1 MSTLITLIILAVA
14 VGLLIRRLVHMIRQN
29 GGEAPDAAVSAECGG
44 GCLSC
49 SVGCTTPIDT
59 SLTGKRR
66 PMILYYEDEELDRF
80 RGRAADL
87 YTEMETQ
94 EFRHVLRT
102 LQDADVPGWVTSI
115 HRRGIHFPAG
125 VADEVTH
132 RLSVVMNQ

>member
-1 MSTLITLIILAVA
+1 MSTLITLLILAVA

>member
-1 MSTLITLIILAVA
+1 MSTLITLLILAVA

-49 SVGCTTPIDT
+49 SVGCTTPIN
-59 SLTGKRR
+59 LTDNRR

>member
-1 MSTLITLIILAVA
+1 MSTIITLLILAVA

-125 VADEVTH
+125 IADEVTH

>member
-49 SVGCTTPIDT
+49 SIGCTTPIDT
-59 SLTGKRR
+59 SLTGKRH

>member
-1 MSTLITLIILAVA
+1 MSTLITLLILAVA
-14 VGLLIRRLVHMIRQN
+14 VGLLIRRLVRMIRQN

-44 GCLSC
+44 GCLFC
-49 SVGCTTPIDT
+49 SVGCTTPIN
-59 SLTGKRR
+59 LTDKRR

>member
-1 MSTLITLIILAVA
+1 MSTLITLLILAVA
-14 VGLLIRRLVHMIRQN
+14 VGLLIRRLVRMIRQN

-49 SVGCTTPIDT
+49 SVGCTTPID
-59 SLTGKRR
+59 LTDKRR

>member
-1 MSTLITLIILAVA
+1 MSTLITLLILAVA
-14 VGLLIRRLVHMIRQN
+14 VGLLIRRLVRMIRQN

-49 SVGCTTPIDT
+49 SVGCTTPIG
-59 SLTGKRR
+59 LTDKRR

-102 LQDADVPGWVTSI
+102 LEDADVAGWVTSI

>member
-1 MSTLITLIILAVA
+1 MSTLITLLILAVA

-132 RLSVVMNQ
+132 RLSMVMNQ

>member
-1 MSTLITLIILAVA
+1 MSTIITLLILAVA
-14 VGLLIRRLVHMIRQN
+14 VGLLIWQLARLIRQN
-29 GGEAPDAAVSAECGG
+29 GGEAPDAASSAECGG

-49 SVGCTTPIDT
+49 SVGCTSPIDIT
-59 SLTGKRR
+59 DKRR
-66 PMILYYEDEELDRF
+66 PMVLYYEDEELDRF

-102 LQDADVPGWVTSI
+102 LEDADVPGWVTSI

-125 VADEVTH
+125 VADEVTK

>member
-1 MSTLITLIILAVA
+1 MSTLITLLILAVA
-14 VGLLIRRLVHMIRQN
+14 VGLLIRQLVRMIRQN

-44 GCLSC
+44 GCLSR
-49 SVGCTTPIDT
+49 SVGCATPID
-59 SLTGKRR
+59 LTDKRR

-102 LQDADVPGWVTSI
+102 LEDADVAGWVTSI

>member
-1 MSTLITLIILAVA
+1 MSTLITLLILAVA
-14 VGLLIRRLVHMIRQN
+14 VGLLIRRLVRMIRQN

-49 SVGCTTPIDT
+49 SVGCTTPIN
-59 SLTGKRR
+59 LTDQRR

-80 RGRAADL
+80 RGRVADL

-132 RLSVVMNQ
+132 RLSMVMNQ

>member
-1 MSTLITLIILAVA
+1 MSTIITLLILAVA
-14 VGLLIRRLVHMIRQN
+14 VGLLIWQLARLIRQN
-29 GGEAPDAAVSAECGG
+29 GGEAPDAASSAECGV

-49 SVGCTTPIDT
+49 SVGCTSPIDIT
-59 SLTGKRR
+59 DKRR

-102 LQDADVPGWVTSI
+102 LEDADVPGWVTSI

>member
-1 MSTLITLIILAVA
+1 MSTLITLLILAVA
-14 VGLLIRRLVHMIRQN
+14 VGLLIRRLVRMIRQN

-49 SVGCTTPIDT
+49 SVGYTTPIN
-59 SLTGKRR
+59 LTDKRR

-94 EFRHVLRT
+94 EFRHVLLT

-132 RLSVVMNQ
+132 RLSMVMNQ

>member
-1 MSTLITLIILAVA
+1 MSTLITLLILAVA
-14 VGLLIRRLVHMIRQN
+14 VGFLIWRLVRMIRQN

-49 SVGCTTPIDT
+49 SVGCTTPIDNT
-59 SLTGKRR
+59 DKRR

-80 RGRAADL
+80 RGRAAHL

-102 LQDADVPGWVTSI
+102 LEDADVAGWVTSI

-132 RLSVVMNQ
+132 RLSMVLNQ

>member
-125 VADEVTH
+125 IADEVTH